1 MTAAPENDS
10 GGARRARLL
19 LLAFAAF
26 VVYGSF
32 FPFSFR
38 IDAAEVQRDLARF
51 WATLVLFDA
60 HGRRLFS
67 VMDLGSNIL
76 LGVPMGYLLVRGRLA
91 GERLGARMGAVL
103 LLELAFAGTVEIG
116 QIVAP
121 TRTAAALDVVA
132 QVAGALAGALVAH
145 GRSGEVARGL
155 EARLAELVMERP
167 ALLVAAGL
175 MIVLAADAFYPYGL
189 TLDVSTAWGNL
200 KQGQWWPLR
209 SLGRRFWGD
218 LIVDRVI
225 PYAALV
231 VAGGLAF
238 PGRAIWVLMAATV
251 TAGILEAGKLLIVG
265 RAPNVDNVI
274 LAVAGA
280 LLGLGMTA
288 KLTGTPAAR
297 ARGPVR
303 LAVLCGALIAYRELT
318 PFDWMTSLDP
328 VAAKAAR
335 IEWIPLSSYFYAD
348 PQSALHDLG
357 TKLVSSAAFGAALW
371 AAGSRMPGRWG
382 ITLGIVL
389 EALQL
394 LQVSH
399 VPAVT
404 DALTIGAGTAL
415 GAWAIQVFRARRGV
429 RVSVT
434 TH

>member
-1 MTAAPENDS
+1 VTAEPENDP

-76 LGVPMGYLLVRGRLA
+76 LGIPMGYLLVRGALA
-91 GERLGARMGAVL
+91 GERLGERIGAVL

-145 GRSGEVARGL
+145 GRSGEAARGL
-155 EARLAELVMERP
+155 EARLAGLVMERP
-167 ALLVAAGL
+167 ALLVAVGL
-175 MIVLAADAFYPYGL
+175 GIVLAADAFYPYGL

-225 PYAALV
+225 PYAALG

-238 PGRAIWVLMAATV
+238 PGRAVWVLIAATV
-251 TAGILEAGKLLIVG
+251 TAGVLEAGKLLIVG

-280 LLGLGMTA
+280 LLGLGMMA
-288 KLTGTPAAR
+288 SLPGTPAAR
-297 ARGPVR
+297 ARGPAR
-303 LAVLCGALIAYRELT
+303 LAAFCGALIAYRELT
-318 PFDWMTSLDP
+318 PFDWMTSLDG
-328 VAAKAAR
+328 VAAKAAH

-348 PQSALHDLG
+348 PQSALYDLG
-357 TKLVSSAAFGAALW
+357 TKLVSGAAFGAALW
-371 AAGSRMPGRWG
+371 AAGSRTPGRWG
-382 ITLGIVL
+382 IILGIVL

-394 LQVSH
+394 LQISH

-415 GAWAIQVFRARRGV
+415 GARAIQVFRARRAA

-434 TH
+434 RH